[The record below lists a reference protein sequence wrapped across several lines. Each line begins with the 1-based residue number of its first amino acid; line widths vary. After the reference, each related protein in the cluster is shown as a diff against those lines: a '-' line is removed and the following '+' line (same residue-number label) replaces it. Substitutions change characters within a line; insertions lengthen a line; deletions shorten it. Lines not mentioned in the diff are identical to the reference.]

1 MNEAKVRSEIEK
13 LTEQNRYRQYPL
25 SKAQR
30 ARLEEL
36 GILHLMPERFL
47 GHGQYG
53 PGYTDAAVVI
63 AAAEDAGGREV
74 VGNGYD
80 DEADT
85 IRRRPSALWLALHE
99 PEPQP
104 EPEPD
109 AEPDD
114 TPDDEDDEIYSYDPA
129 DEALD
134 RLADEIADIEQREF
148 EARELPLVEAELAEE
163 AALDDLHPL
172 SHFAHLAPHS
182 TLRRAARE
190 GRLQAE
196 KIGRDWFTSEREVR
210 RYLAKHPSR
219 PRRKS

>member
-85 IRRRPSALWLALHE
+85 IRRKPSALWLALHE
-99 PEPQP
+99 PEPESPSDSEVEQ
-104 EPEPD
+104 
-109 AEPDD
+109 DD
-114 TPDDEDDEIYSYDPA
+114 TPDDDDEDDEISYDPA

-134 RLADEIADIEQREF
+134 RLADEVAAIEQREF
-148 EARELPLVEAELAEE
+148 EERELPLVETELAEE
-163 AALDDLHPL
+163 ARLDDLRPL
-172 SHFAHLAPHS
+172 SEFTALVPHS

-196 KIGRDWFTSEREVR
+196 KIGRDWFTSEREVLKYR
-210 RYLAKHPSR
+210 AKHPPR
-219 PRRKS
+219 PRQK